1 MTGGRNEDPWGPPM
15 SPPATAPTPARIAS
29 PKSKTTIAHPKATS
43 ASQVVANE
51 SSCSTSNE
59 ASE

>member
-29 PKSKTTIAHPKATS
+29 PKSHATIAHPRATRK
-43 ASQVVANE
+43 SQVLANE
-51 SSCSTSNE
+51 SSCCESND